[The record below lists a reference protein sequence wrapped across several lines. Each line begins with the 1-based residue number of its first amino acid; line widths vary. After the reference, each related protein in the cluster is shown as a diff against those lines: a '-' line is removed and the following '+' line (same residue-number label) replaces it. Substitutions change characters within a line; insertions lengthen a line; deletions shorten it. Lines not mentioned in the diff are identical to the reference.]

1 MLKKMKQLLE
11 PDVSLST
18 KLIGVSVFMSRI
30 FESHEARIARLEL
43 AAQRGKDG
51 KDGASGKAGAP
62 GKDGTPGKDGAP
74 GKAGKD
80 GVTGKAG
87 KDGTPGKA
95 GVSVVDSE
103 IAADGHLVF
112 TLSNGEILDAGDM
125 DVMGNQQMIVSTQLA
140 NPQITVSSTEPQS
153 PQLKDLWLHIP

>member
-51 KDGASGKAGAP
+51 KDGATGKAGAP

-80 GVTGKAG
+80 GAT
-87 KDGTPGKA
+87 GKA

>member
-30 FESHEARIARLEL
+30 FESHDARIARLEL

-51 KDGASGKAGAP
+51 KDGAPGKAGAP

-80 GVTGKAG
+80 GAT
-87 KDGTPGKA
+87 GKA

>member
-51 KDGASGKAGAP
+51 
-62 GKDGTPGKDGAP
+62 AP

-80 GVTGKAG
+80 GAT
-87 KDGTPGKA
+87 GKA

>member
-51 KDGASGKAGAP
+51 KDGATGKAGAP

-80 GVTGKAG
+80 GVT
-87 KDGTPGKA
+87 GKA

>member
-51 KDGASGKAGAP
+51 APGKAGKDGVTGKA

-80 GVTGKAG
+80 GVT
-87 KDGTPGKA
+87 GKA